1 MVSVFERVGYHPV
14 QAFRLKVVCP
24 NRCVLRRF
32 FLFWLRKR
40 QWQKVEKF
48 LDLAK
53 RLKTCRAH
61 GRVRYIPTKGNYKIY
76 LFLGPSIFFLN
87 RSNRQLQ
94 NSCESQQAACT
105 NGCEAMREIILLR
118 RGGCYS
124 PLCHLLKPNR
134 LHICNT
140 NLHFMTTAYFDR
152 NNQVIKSVSF
162 TTNRS

>member
-1 MVSVFERVGYHPV
+1 MFLKTWRVHKIFLNRTKKMVSVFERGGYHPV
-14 QAFRLKVVCP
+14 QAFWLKVVCP
-24 NRCVLRRF
+24 NRCVLRIF

-48 LDLAK
+48 LDLAR

-94 NSCESQQAACT
+94 NSCDSQQAACT
-105 NGCEAMREIILLR
+105 NGCEAMREIILLPFAQR
-118 RGGCYS
+118 VVIHPCVIFEA
-124 PLCHLLKPNR
+124 KPSSY
-134 LHICNT
+134 L
-140 NLHFMTTAYFDR
+140 
-152 NNQVIKSVSF
+152 
-162 TTNRS
+162 

>member
-1 MVSVFERVGYHPV
+1 MFLKTWRVHKIFLNRTKKMVSVFERGGYHPV

-40 QWQKVEKF
+40 QWKKVEKF
-48 LDLAK
+48 LDLAR

-76 LFLGPSIFFLN
+76 LFLGSSIFFLN

-94 NSCESQQAACT
+94 NSCDSQQAACT
-105 NGCEAMREIILLR
+105 NGCEAMREIILLPFAQ
-118 RGGCYS
+118 RGLLFTLVS
-124 PLCHLLKPNR
+124 PFEAKPSSY
-134 LHICNT
+134 L
-140 NLHFMTTAYFDR
+140 
-152 NNQVIKSVSF
+152 
-162 TTNRS
+162 

>member
-1 MVSVFERVGYHPV
+1 MFLKTWRVHKIFLNRTKKMVSVFERGGYHPV

-40 QWQKVEKF
+40 QWKKVEKF
-48 LDLAK
+48 LDLAR

-87 RSNRQLQ
+87 D
-94 NSCESQQAACT
+94 SQQAACT
-105 NGCEAMREIILLR
+105 NGCEAMREIILLPFAQ
-118 RGGCYS
+118 RGLLFTLVS
-124 PLCHLLKPNR
+124 PFEAKPSSY
-134 LHICNT
+134 L
-140 NLHFMTTAYFDR
+140 
-152 NNQVIKSVSF
+152 
-162 TTNRS
+162 

>member
-1 MVSVFERVGYHPV
+1 MFLKTWRVHKIFLNRTKKMVSVFERGGYHPV

-32 FLFWLRKR
+32 FFILLRKR
-40 QWQKVEKF
+40 QWKKVEKF
-48 LDLAK
+48 LDLAR

-94 NSCESQQAACT
+94 NSCDSQQAACT
-105 NGCEAMREIILLR
+105 NGCEAMREIILLPFAQ
-118 RGGCYS
+118 RGLLFTLVS
-124 PLCHLLKPNR
+124 PFEAKPSSY
-134 LHICNT
+134 L
-140 NLHFMTTAYFDR
+140 
-152 NNQVIKSVSF
+152 
-162 TTNRS
+162 

>member
-1 MVSVFERVGYHPV
+1 MFLKTWRVHKIFLNRTKKMVSVFERGGYHPV

-40 QWQKVEKF
+40 QWKKVEKF
-48 LDLAK
+48 LDLAR

-76 LFLGPSIFFLN
+76 LFLGSSIFFLN

-94 NSCESQQAACT
+94 NSCDSQQAACT
-105 NGCEAMREIILLR
+105 NGCEAMREIILLPFAQ
-118 RGGCYS
+118 RG
-124 PLCHLLKPNR
+124 LLFTLVWPFEAKPSSY
-134 LHICNT
+134 L
-140 NLHFMTTAYFDR
+140 
-152 NNQVIKSVSF
+152 
-162 TTNRS
+162 

>member
-1 MVSVFERVGYHPV
+1 MSSGD
-14 QAFRLKVVCP
+14 
-24 NRCVLRRF
+24 F

-40 QWQKVEKF
+40 QWKKVEKF
-48 LDLAK
+48 LDLAR

-76 LFLGPSIFFLN
+76 LFLGPSFFSSIDPTDNLKILVNLN
-87 RSNRQLQ
+87 KRLAQMAVRQCAK
-94 NSCESQQAACT
+94 SFCCH
-105 NGCEAMREIILLR
+105 LR

>member
-1 MVSVFERVGYHPV
+1 MVSVFERSSYHPV

-32 FLFWLRKR
+32 FFILVAKKWK
-40 QWQKVEKF
+40 KIEKF
-48 LDLAK
+48 LDLAR

-61 GRVRYIPTKGNYKIY
+61 GRVRYIPTKGNYKI
-76 LFLGPSIFFLN
+76 FPWPPPFFSSLDPTDNFKIPVTLN
-87 RSNRQLQ
+87 KRLAQMAVRQCAK
-94 NSCESQQAACT
+94 SFCCH
-105 NGCEAMREIILLR
+105 LR

-134 LHICNT
+134 LHICNK
-140 NLHFMTTAYFDR
+140 NLYFMTTAYVDR

>member
-1 MVSVFERVGYHPV
+1 MFLKTWRVHKIFLNRTKKMVSVFERGGYHPV

-40 QWQKVEKF
+40 QWKKVEKF
-48 LDLAK
+48 LDLAR

-61 GRVRYIPTKGNYKIY
+61 GRVWYIPTKGNYKIY

-94 NSCESQQAACT
+94 NSCDSQQAACT
-105 NGCEAMREIILLR
+105 NGCEAMREIILLPFAQ
-118 RGGCYS
+118 RGLLFTLVS
-124 PLCHLLKPNR
+124 PFEAKPSSY
-134 LHICNT
+134 L
-140 NLHFMTTAYFDR
+140 
-152 NNQVIKSVSF
+152 
-162 TTNRS
+162 

>member
-1 MVSVFERVGYHPV
+1 MFLKTWRVHKIFLNRTKKMVSVFERGGYHPV

-32 FLFWLRKR
+32 FFILVAKKTTR
-40 QWQKVEKF
+40 
-48 LDLAK
+48 LAR

-94 NSCESQQAACT
+94 NSCDSQQAACT
-105 NGCEAMREIILLR
+105 NGCEAMREIILLPFAQ
-118 RGGCYS
+118 RGLLFTLVS
-124 PLCHLLKPNR
+124 PFEAKPSSY
-134 LHICNT
+134 L
-140 NLHFMTTAYFDR
+140 
-152 NNQVIKSVSF
+152 
-162 TTNRS
+162 